1 MSRLNEIIEN
11 HENLD
16 QLFSIIK
23 HYGVNAQFV
32 ADSLCKEFENRCE
45 SGDEKEKKESKG
57 GQEGQDSE
65 ADQAFAMDIVED
77 LKLFTARF

>member
-11 HENLD
+11 HDNLD

-32 ADSLCKEFENRCE
+32 SDSLCKEFEARCGAKEGEE
-45 SGDEKEKKESKG
+45 SEDE
-57 GQEGQDSE
+57 DSE
-65 ADQAFAMDIVED
+65 GEDSKEDQAYAKEIVED
-77 LKLFTARF
+77 LKLFSARF